1 MHATLSFYLAC
12 LLKIV
17 KLVLCVD
24 LVGNKCNLAVFCSS
38 LRPLLEPSICP
49 VISDSGN
56 IIGEMVLQMKNFP
69 SIF

>member
-38 LRPLLEPSICP
+38 LRPCQSALFLNLQSILWS
-49 VISDSGN
+49 VIVE
-56 IIGEMVLQMKNFP
+56 IL
-69 SIF
+69 